1 MISPAVLRE
10 LAAALPDG
18 ALVLDPDVIEAY
30 RRDRADTVRPGR
42 PLALVRVGGTDDVQA
57 VLRAASRHRVPVV
70 PRGAG
75 SGLSGGASATDG
87 CLVLSLERLQ
97 DIVIDPAA
105 MVAEVGAGVLNGDLK
120 RACREH
126 DLWYPPDPSSFE
138 FCSIGGNLATNA
150 GGLCCV
156 RYGVTT
162 DYVLGAEVVLADGT
176 LLRLGGRTIKD
187 VAGYDLK
194 RLFVGSEGTLGVITR
209 ATLRLRRTPPP
220 VSTLVATFGS
230 VRDAGAAVTD
240 LVRVGSPSLLEL
252 MDRAT
257 VHAVEAYRPAGLD
270 VEAAATLLLQGDS
283 TADLTAFEAACR
295 RHAASYV
302 AVTDDPEEGEMF
314 LRARREAFPALFER
328 GTTLIEDVGV
338 PLPQIADLVTGVE
351 QIADRH
357 QTSIATVGHAGDGNL
372 HPLISFDPGDEAA
385 VTRADAAFGSVVRL
399 ALSLGGTLTGEHGV
413 GTVKARYLGDQL
425 GPEVMA
431 VSRKIKSALDPLGI
445 LNPGKVL
452 G

>member
-1 MISPAVLRE
+1 MSSLVVLHE

-42 PLALVRVGGTDDVQA
+42 PLALVRAGGTDDVRA
-57 VLRAASRHRVPVV
+57 VLRTASRHRVPVV

-105 MVAEVGAGVLNGDLK
+105 MLAEVGAGVLNGDLK
-120 RACREH
+120 LACREH
-126 DLWYPPDPSSFE
+126 GLWYPPDPSSFE

-162 DYVLGAEVVLADGT
+162 DYVLGA
-176 LLRLGGRTIKD
+176 
-187 VAGYDLK
+187 
-194 RLFVGSEGTLGVITR
+194 
-209 ATLRLRRTPPP
+209 
-220 VSTLVATFGS
+220 
-230 VRDAGAAVTD
+230 GAAVTA
-240 LVRVGSPSLLEL
+240 LVRAGSPSLLEL

-257 VHAVEAYRPAGLD
+257 VRAVEAYRPAGLD
-270 VEAAATLLLQGDS
+270 VEASATVLLQGDS
-283 TADLTAFEAACR
+283 PAELVDFEAVCR
-295 RHAASYV
+295 RHEASYV
-302 AVTDDPEEGEMF
+302 AVTDDPDEGEMF

-338 PLPQIADLVTGVE
+338 PIPRIAELVTGVE
-351 QIADRH
+351 RIAERH
-357 QTSIATVGHAGDGNL
+357 ETSIATVGHAGDGNL
-372 HPLISFDPGDEAA
+372 HPLISFDPKDEAA
-385 VTRADAAFGSVVRL
+385 VARADEAFGAVVRL

-413 GTVKARYLGDQL
+413 GTVKARYLADQL

-431 VSRKIKSALDPLGI
+431 VSRRIKSALDPLGI
-445 LNPGKVL
+445 LNPGKVF